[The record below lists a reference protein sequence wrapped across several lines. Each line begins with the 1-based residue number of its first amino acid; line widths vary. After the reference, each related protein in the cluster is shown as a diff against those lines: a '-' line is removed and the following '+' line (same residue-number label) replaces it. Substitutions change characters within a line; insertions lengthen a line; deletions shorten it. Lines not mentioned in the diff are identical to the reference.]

1 MSTIVQD
8 IGRKLRAYRRK
19 MGMTQEELAE
29 KAELHYTYIGQVER
43 GEKNLTLVSMEK
55 ILNALEVSFKELFED
70 IGEQTDQ
77 KEMDFASQCYALI
90 SDKDKEDQEKIYHIL
105 CEIESLMK

>member
-1 MSTIVQD
+1 MSTIVRD
-8 IGRKLRAYRRK
+8 VGRKLRSYRRK

-55 ILNALEVSFKELFED
+55 ILNALDVSFAELFED
-70 IGEQTDQ
+70 IGTQTDP
-77 KEMDFASQCYALI
+77 EETDIASQCYMLI

-105 CEIESLMK
+105 CEIEMLMK